1 MWDYLTGNSY
11 NPLWVNLLGMEFRC
25 RLGTTSGEIIEGVY
39 VAQDE
44 AALRRELED
53 KGLHVLSLRPRLG
66 IAGLS
71 FGTKTRKI
79 ARHEFLVFNQELA
92 TLLKAGMPLVQ
103 SLDILRA
110 RMSNPAFKSVLDDVY
125 EKVRGGTALS
135 DAFIAHG
142 DLFPSVY
149 TASLMAGERSGNL
162 DAVLRRF
169 VAYTKTIDT
178 VRSKTISAM
187 IYPVILILLAAVLV
201 GIIVIKVV
209 PTFAEFYSS
218 FDAELPLSTRV
229 IVGISDV
236 VRAQF
241 YLILAVLAG
250 AGLAFYAWIKQPGR
264 GAQFDRILLKLPLV
278 GPSVHKFTTSQMART
293 LATLLG
299 GGIPLVNALEIAS
312 RSTGNRYMGKELELV
327 AVRVREGQGFATTML
342 ERKTVPD
349 VAIKMIEVGESTGA
363 LTEMLNSLA
372 EFYDEEIDTEVAR
385 FVTLVEPAMLVFM
398 GVVIAGIVLA
408 LYLPLFQ
415 LTSVIGN
422 R

>member
-1 MWDYLTGNSY
+1 
-11 NPLWVNLLGMEFRC
+11 MEYRC
-25 RLGTTSGEIIEGVY
+25 RLGTTSGEIIEGNY
-39 VAQDE
+39 VAQSE

-66 IAGLS
+66 LSALS
-71 FGTKTRKI
+71 FGGKGRKI
-79 ARHEFLVFNQELA
+79 GRHEFLVFNQELA

-103 SLDILRA
+103 SLDILRS
-110 RMSNPAFKSVLDDVY
+110 RLSNPLFKSILDDVQ

-169 VAYTKTIDT
+169 VAYSKTIDT

-187 IYPVILILLAAVLV
+187 VYPVILVALATFLV

-218 FDAELPLSTRV
+218 FNSELPLSTRI
-229 IVGISDV
+229 IVMISDV
-236 VRAQF
+236 LRAQLW
-241 YLILAVLAG
+241 LILIALAG
-250 AGLAFYAWIKQPGR
+250 AVAAFMTWVRQPGR
-264 GAQFDRILLKLPLV
+264 GAQFDRWMLKLPFV
-278 GPSVHKFTTSQMART
+278 GPSFHKFSTSQMART

-299 GGIPLVNALEIAS
+299 GGIPLVNAIEIAA
-312 RSTGNRYMGKELELV
+312 RSTGNRHLGKELEVV
-327 AVRVREGQGFATTML
+327 AVRVREGQSFAGTLM
-342 ERKTVPD
+342 ERQTVPD
-349 VAIKMIEVGESTGA
+349 VALKMIEVGESTGA

-372 EFYDEEIDTEVAR
+372 DFYDEEIDTEVSR
-385 FVTLVEPAMLVFM
+385 FVTVIEPAMLVVM
-398 GVVIAGIVLA
+398 GVVIAGIVMS

-422 R
+422 P